1 MYFINNFMKYT
12 IYKVTNNINGKIYI
26 GKHQTENPDD
36 GYYGSGVALKNSIK
50 KHGKNNFTK
59 EVLHIFESEEE
70 MNMKEVE
77 LITEEFV
84 SRKDTY
90 NMGVGGEGG
99 AHFKGKTH
107 TPETIA
113 KLKKANEIRTP
124 AQIEASLRV
133 GRESKGRK
141 LSEQAKENMRQAQEG
156 KYKGPMAEEIK
167 QKISESLKGRKLS
180 EQAKENKRQA
190 MKGNTNA
197 KNHSSEEYKKKQSEA
212 MKAAWE
218 RRKQKTNE

>member
-1 MYFINNFMKYT
+1 MKYT

-36 GYYGSGVALKNSIK
+36 GYYGSGVAIKNSIK
-50 KHGKNNFTK
+50 KYGKDNFTK

-84 SRKDTY
+84 SRTDTY

-133 GRESKGRK
+133 GKLSKGRK
-141 LSEQAKENMRQAQEG
+141 LSEQAKENIRQGA
-156 KYKGPMAEEIK
+156 
-167 QKISESLKGRKLS
+167 LNRKS
-180 EQAKENKRQA
+180 
-190 MKGNTNA
+190 
-197 KNHSSEEYKKKQSEA
+197 SSEEHKKAISEGL
-212 MKAAWE
+212 KKYWE
-218 RRKQKTNE
+218 QKRIKKGV